1 MHRERVVSKQSLIKG
16 VEDQCVRIAIE
27 NAGGYSGLKL
37 QYEAKR
43 DHLTLWR
50 KGYTPV
56 YIVDRVTKFSVMKYL
71 LDTPPHLTMPLAP
84 NLIHFGSDFR
94 GFYWRLCTNSAKS

>member
-1 MHRERVVSKQSLIKG
+1 MHRKWVVSKQSLIKG
-16 VEDQCVRIAIE
+16 AEDQCVRIAIE

-50 KGYTPV
+50 EGYTPV
-56 YIVDRVTKFSVMKYL
+56 YIVDRRCCIRCGSVMIGL
-71 LDTPPHLTMPLAP
+71 NRQTQTRTHETAIPHPQLV
-84 NLIHFGSDFR
+84 
-94 GFYWRLCTNSAKS
+94 